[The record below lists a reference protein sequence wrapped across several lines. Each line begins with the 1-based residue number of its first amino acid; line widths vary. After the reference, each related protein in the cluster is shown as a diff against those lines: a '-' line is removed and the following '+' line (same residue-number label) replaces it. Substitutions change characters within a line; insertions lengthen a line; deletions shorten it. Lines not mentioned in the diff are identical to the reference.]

1 MNEIIKNINLN
12 VRQPNNFQLIT
23 AMQNDNETIKIIAT
37 LYNGNS
43 LYTIEKSIDIIRLTG
58 RTANDAIID
67 CIITD
72 YTNHTVTFVLTKNM
86 LSSDGDMKLSISM
99 TDSSTNQILSTYPF
113 TIKVHNSPVGSFSV
127 TEIKT
132 LDEYVQKAKDYADEA
147 KNYATSWTGSLLPQ
161 GDITF
166 AQLPTSGMIKGY
178 LYCITNFFNTD
189 SRFEEGVGYFYPA
202 GTCVY
207 WTENNQWK
215 CLSGVLSRQ
224 ISQADYDNLSEAE
237 KNNGTIYYI
246 DDGDNEIKLAS
257 SIINGLMSNKDKN
270 KLDGIEDGAN
280 KTIVDSA
287 LSSTSTNPVQNKVIN
302 DKLEDKVDKV
312 NGKGLSTNDLTTV
325 LKTNYDSAYSHS
337 TSTHA
342 RTDATKVEKSATNG
356 NIKINGTETTVYT
369 HPNGTNPHG
378 TTKSDIGL
386 GNVGNFKAVSTVA
399 SQGLSDVEKSNAR
412 ENIGAQPAGS
422 YAYASHTH
430 GNGDITSLDASKI
443 TSGTIS
449 IDRLPQGALERLSIV
464 ADDTARFKLTSATV
478 QKGDTVKVTSTGK
491 MYYVVDET
499 KLSTEA
505 GYEVYAAGTA
515 ASVPWSGVT
524 GKPST
529 YTPSSHTHTKSQ
541 ITDFP
546 TSMTANG
553 GNSDTVNNH
562 TVKSDVPENAKF
574 TDTTYDI
581 VSTEK
586 DGLMSVDDK
595 KKLDSIKYVEITQSE
610 YDKLA
615 TIESNVIYFITD

>member
-37 LYNGNS
+37 LYDGNS

-67 CIITD
+67 CLITD
-72 YTNHTVTFVLTKNM
+72 YTDHTVTFVLTKNM

-113 TIKVHNSPVGSFSV
+113 IIKVHNSPVGSFSV

-132 LDEYVQKAKDYADEA
+132 LDEYVQKAKDYVDEA
-147 KNYATSWTGSLLPQ
+147 KNYATAWTGSLLPQ

-178 LYCITNFFNTD
+178 LYCVTNFFNTD

-257 SIINGLMSNKDKN
+257 SIINGLMSNIDKK

-302 DKLEDKVDKV
+302 AALDNKSNV
-312 NGKGLSTNDLTTV
+312 NHEHTT
-325 LKTNYDSAYSHS
+325 
-337 TSTHA
+337 
-342 RTDATKVEKSATNG
+342 
-356 NIKINGTETTVYT
+356 ING
-369 HPNGTNPHG
+369 H
-378 TTKSDIGL
+378 
-386 GNVGNFKAVSTVA
+386 
-399 SQGLSDVEKSNAR
+399 
-412 ENIGAQPAGS
+412 
-422 YAYASHTH
+422 
-430 GNGDITSLDASKI
+430 
-443 TSGTIS
+443 
-449 IDRLPQGALERLSIV
+449 
-464 ADDTARFKLTSATV
+464 
-478 QKGDTVKVTSTGK
+478 
-491 MYYVVDET
+491 
-499 KLSTEA
+499 
-505 GYEVYAAGTA
+505 
-515 ASVPWSGVT
+515 
-524 GKPST
+524 
-529 YTPSSHTHTKSQ
+529 
-541 ITDFP
+541 
-546 TSMTANG
+546 
-553 GNSDTVNNH
+553 TVN
-562 TVKSDVPENAKF
+562 SDVPANAKF
-574 TDTTYDI
+574 TDTTYEI
-581 VSTEK
+581 ATTKK

-615 TIESNVIYFITD
+615 TIESNVVYFIKD

>member
-1 MNEIIKNINLN
+1 MNVIIKHINLN

-23 AMQNDNETIKIIAT
+23 AMQNDNETIKVIAT
-37 LYNGNS
+37 LYDGNS

-58 RTANDAIID
+58 RAANDAIID
-67 CIITD
+67 CLITD
-72 YTNHTVTFVLTKNM
+72 YTDHTVTFVLTKNM

-99 TDSSTNQILSTYPF
+99 TDSSTNQTLSTYLF
-113 TIKVHNSPVGSFSV
+113 IIKVHNSPIGSFSV

-147 KNYATSWTGSLLPQ
+147 KNYATAWTGSLLPQ

-178 LYCITNFFNTD
+178 LYCVTNFFNTD

-257 SIINGLMSNKDKN
+257 SIINGLMSADDKK

-302 DKLEDKVDKV
+302 TALDDKSNIDHEH
-312 NGKGLSTNDLTTV
+312 TT
-325 LKTNYDSAYSHS
+325 
-337 TSTHA
+337 
-342 RTDATKVEKSATNG
+342 
-356 NIKINGTETTVYT
+356 ING
-369 HPNGTNPHG
+369 H
-378 TTKSDIGL
+378 
-386 GNVGNFKAVSTVA
+386 
-399 SQGLSDVEKSNAR
+399 
-412 ENIGAQPAGS
+412 
-422 YAYASHTH
+422 
-430 GNGDITSLDASKI
+430 
-443 TSGTIS
+443 
-449 IDRLPQGALERLSIV
+449 
-464 ADDTARFKLTSATV
+464 
-478 QKGDTVKVTSTGK
+478 
-491 MYYVVDET
+491 
-499 KLSTEA
+499 
-505 GYEVYAAGTA
+505 
-515 ASVPWSGVT
+515 
-524 GKPST
+524 
-529 YTPSSHTHTKSQ
+529 
-541 ITDFP
+541 
-546 TSMTANG
+546 
-553 GNSDTVNNH
+553 TVNA
-562 TVKSDVPENAKF
+562 DVPANAKF
-574 TDTTYDI
+574 TDTTYEI
-581 VSTEK
+581 ATTK
-586 DGLMSVDDK
+586 KNGLMSADDK
-595 KKLDSIKYVEITQSE
+595 KKLDGIDRTNVKYVEITQSE

>member
-23 AMQNDNETIKIIAT
+23 AMQNDNETIKIIAQ
-37 LYNGNS
+37 LNDGNS
-43 LYTIEKSIDIIRLTG
+43 LYTIEKSIDIIRLIG

-67 CIITD
+67 CLITD
-72 YTNHTVTFVLTKNM
+72 YTDHTVTFVLTKNM

-147 KNYATSWTGSLLPQ
+147 KNYATAWTGSLLPQ

-166 AQLPTSGMIKGY
+166 AQLPTFGMIKGY

-224 ISQADYDNLSEAE
+224 ISQADYDNLSEVE

-257 SIINGLMSNKDKN
+257 SIINGLMSNKDKK

-302 DKLEDKVDKV
+302 AALDNKSNVDHEH
-312 NGKGLSTNDLTTV
+312 TT
-325 LKTNYDSAYSHS
+325 
-337 TSTHA
+337 
-342 RTDATKVEKSATNG
+342 
-356 NIKINGTETTVYT
+356 ING
-369 HPNGTNPHG
+369 H
-378 TTKSDIGL
+378 
-386 GNVGNFKAVSTVA
+386 
-399 SQGLSDVEKSNAR
+399 
-412 ENIGAQPAGS
+412 
-422 YAYASHTH
+422 
-430 GNGDITSLDASKI
+430 
-443 TSGTIS
+443 
-449 IDRLPQGALERLSIV
+449 
-464 ADDTARFKLTSATV
+464 
-478 QKGDTVKVTSTGK
+478 
-491 MYYVVDET
+491 
-499 KLSTEA
+499 
-505 GYEVYAAGTA
+505 
-515 ASVPWSGVT
+515 
-524 GKPST
+524 
-529 YTPSSHTHTKSQ
+529 
-541 ITDFP
+541 
-546 TSMTANG
+546 
-553 GNSDTVNNH
+553 TVNA
-562 TVKSDVPENAKF
+562 DVPANAKF
-574 TDTTYDI
+574 TDTTYEI
-581 VSTEK
+581 ATTKK
-586 DGLMSVDDK
+586 DGLMSADDK
-595 KKLDSIKYVEITQSE
+595 NKLDSIEDGANIKYVEITQSE

>member
-23 AMQNDNETIKIIAT
+23 AMQNDNETIKIIAQ
-37 LYNGNS
+37 LNDGNS

-67 CIITD
+67 CLITD
-72 YTNHTVTFVLTKNM
+72 YTDHTVTFVLTKNM

-147 KNYATSWTGSLLPQ
+147 KNYATAWTGSLLPQ

-189 SRFEEGVGYFYPA
+189 SRFEGVGYFYPA

-257 SIINGLMSNKDKN
+257 SIINGLMSNKDKK

-302 DKLEDKVDKV
+302 AALANKSNVDHEH
-312 NGKGLSTNDLTTV
+312 TT
-325 LKTNYDSAYSHS
+325 
-337 TSTHA
+337 
-342 RTDATKVEKSATNG
+342 
-356 NIKINGTETTVYT
+356 ING
-369 HPNGTNPHG
+369 H
-378 TTKSDIGL
+378 
-386 GNVGNFKAVSTVA
+386 
-399 SQGLSDVEKSNAR
+399 
-412 ENIGAQPAGS
+412 
-422 YAYASHTH
+422 
-430 GNGDITSLDASKI
+430 
-443 TSGTIS
+443 
-449 IDRLPQGALERLSIV
+449 
-464 ADDTARFKLTSATV
+464 
-478 QKGDTVKVTSTGK
+478 
-491 MYYVVDET
+491 
-499 KLSTEA
+499 
-505 GYEVYAAGTA
+505 
-515 ASVPWSGVT
+515 
-524 GKPST
+524 
-529 YTPSSHTHTKSQ
+529 
-541 ITDFP
+541 
-546 TSMTANG
+546 
-553 GNSDTVNNH
+553 TVNA
-562 TVKSDVPENAKF
+562 DVPANAKF
-574 TDTTYDI
+574 TDTTYEI
-581 VSTEK
+581 ATTKK
-586 DGLMSVDDK
+586 DGLMSADDK
-595 KKLDSIKYVEITQSE
+595 NKLDSIDGTNIKYVEITQSE

-615 TIESNVIYFITD
+615 TIESNIIYFITD

>member
-23 AMQNDNETIKIIAT
+23 AMQNDNETIKIIAQ
-37 LYNGNS
+37 LNDGNS

-67 CIITD
+67 CLITD
-72 YTNHTVTFVLTKNM
+72 YTDHTVTFVLTKNM

-113 TIKVHNSPVGSFSV
+113 VIKVHNSPVGSFSV

-147 KNYATSWTGSLLPQ
+147 KNYATAWTGSLLPQ

-224 ISQADYDNLSEAE
+224 ISQADYDNLNEAE

-257 SIINGLMSNKDKN
+257 SIINGLMSNKDKK
-270 KLDGIEDGAN
+270 KLDEIEDGAN

-302 DKLEDKVDKV
+302 AALENKSNVDHEHI
-312 NGKGLSTNDLTTV
+312 T
-325 LKTNYDSAYSHS
+325 
-337 TSTHA
+337 
-342 RTDATKVEKSATNG
+342 
-356 NIKINGTETTVYT
+356 ING
-369 HPNGTNPHG
+369 H
-378 TTKSDIGL
+378 
-386 GNVGNFKAVSTVA
+386 
-399 SQGLSDVEKSNAR
+399 
-412 ENIGAQPAGS
+412 
-422 YAYASHTH
+422 
-430 GNGDITSLDASKI
+430 
-443 TSGTIS
+443 
-449 IDRLPQGALERLSIV
+449 
-464 ADDTARFKLTSATV
+464 
-478 QKGDTVKVTSTGK
+478 
-491 MYYVVDET
+491 
-499 KLSTEA
+499 
-505 GYEVYAAGTA
+505 
-515 ASVPWSGVT
+515 
-524 GKPST
+524 
-529 YTPSSHTHTKSQ
+529 
-541 ITDFP
+541 
-546 TSMTANG
+546 
-553 GNSDTVNNH
+553 TVNA
-562 TVKSDVPENAKF
+562 DVPANAKF
-574 TDTTYDI
+574 TDTTYEI
-581 VSTEK
+581 ATTKK
-586 DGLMSVDDK
+586 DGLMSADDK
-595 KKLDSIKYVEITQSE
+595 NKLDSIEDGANIKYVEITQSE

>member
-23 AMQNDNETIKIIAT
+23 AMQNDNETIKIIAQ
-37 LYNGNS
+37 LNDGNS
-43 LYTIEKSIDIIRLTG
+43 LYTIEKSIDIIRLIG

-67 CIITD
+67 CLITD
-72 YTNHTVTFVLTKNM
+72 YTDHTVTFILTKNM

-147 KNYATSWTGSLLPQ
+147 KNYATAWTGSLLPQ

-302 DKLEDKVDKV
+302 AALDNKSNVDHEH
-312 NGKGLSTNDLTTV
+312 TT
-325 LKTNYDSAYSHS
+325 
-337 TSTHA
+337 
-342 RTDATKVEKSATNG
+342 
-356 NIKINGTETTVYT
+356 ING
-369 HPNGTNPHG
+369 H
-378 TTKSDIGL
+378 
-386 GNVGNFKAVSTVA
+386 
-399 SQGLSDVEKSNAR
+399 
-412 ENIGAQPAGS
+412 
-422 YAYASHTH
+422 
-430 GNGDITSLDASKI
+430 
-443 TSGTIS
+443 
-449 IDRLPQGALERLSIV
+449 
-464 ADDTARFKLTSATV
+464 
-478 QKGDTVKVTSTGK
+478 
-491 MYYVVDET
+491 
-499 KLSTEA
+499 
-505 GYEVYAAGTA
+505 
-515 ASVPWSGVT
+515 
-524 GKPST
+524 
-529 YTPSSHTHTKSQ
+529 
-541 ITDFP
+541 
-546 TSMTANG
+546 
-553 GNSDTVNNH
+553 TVNA
-562 TVKSDVPENAKF
+562 DVPANAKF
-574 TDTTYDI
+574 TDTTYEI
-581 VSTEK
+581 ATTKK
-586 DGLMSVDDK
+586 DGLMSNKDK
-595 KKLDSIKYVEITQSE
+595 KKLDSIEDGANIKYVEITQSE

-615 TIESNVIYFITD
+615 TIESNVVYFITD